1 MSDTPSRSRN
11 RMLVI
16 TAGSLALG
24 GLIIAGVFAAGDTG
38 PARANLPTPGT
49 TATTAGATTAA
60 EATTAPATTTPASPA
75 LKGTGEP
82 IRISGT
88 DAVTGTRVDLARF
101 TGKPVVLAI
110 WASWCPGC
118 NEEAP
123 HLAEVA
129 ARRDDV
135 HFVGL
140 NYRDDR
146 AGARG
151 FHAKYGWSFPSIED
165 PSGRIAFDLGLQG
178 TPTTIFLDS
187 EHREIGRIVGATD
200 TAGFEDAVD
209 RITAAQ

>member
-1 MSDTPSRSRN
+1 MSETPSGRSRN

-16 TAGSLALG
+16 TAGSLAVA
-24 GLIIAGVFAAGDTG
+24 GLIVAGVFAAGDTA
-38 PARANLPTPGT
+38 PARANLATPG
-49 TATTAGATTAA
+49 
-60 EATTAPATTTPASPA
+60 APATAQTPAQDAGAPA
-75 LKGTGEP
+75 RLLKGTGDP

-88 DAVTGTRVDLARF
+88 DPITGKRVNLERF

-123 HLAEVA
+123 HLSKVA
-129 ARRDDV
+129 AGRSDV

-146 AGARG
+146 GGARG
-151 FHAKYGWSFPSIED
+151 FYAKYGWTFPSIED
-165 PSGRIAFDLGLQG
+165 ASGEVSFNLGLQG

-200 TAGFEDAVD
+200 AAGFEDAVNQ
-209 RITAAQ
+209 ITAPQ